1 MVNYRSLIGIP
12 WKYGVNDCFSLVRKY
27 YKLSGI
33 LLPDF
38 KRPKDLKSSHSIF
51 LEQAAAFNFQETSL
65 DQIAAGDVL
74 IMRLDTSAP
83 MHAAIYVGDQQILH
97 QRVNSLSGLEAL
109 SCYYRKRT
117 SAVFRYAA
125 DRTASGQAR

>member
-12 WKYGVNDCFSLVRKY
+12 WEYGVNDCFSLVRQY
-27 YKLSGI
+27 YALAGVA
-33 LLPDF
+33 LPDF
-38 KRPKDLKSSHSIF
+38 KRPDDLESSHSIF
-51 LEQAAAFNFQETSL
+51 LEHAAALGFVETTL
-65 DQIAAGDVL
+65 DQIMAGDVL
-74 IMRLDTSAP
+74 IMRLGTDAP

-97 QRVNSLSGLEAL
+97 QRMNCLSGLDSL
-109 SCYYRKRT
+109 SCYYRRRT